1 MALWKWAGLRWWAW
15 PGGVDSLYEWELVG
29 GAYQC
34 HTLLDSAPSAISHAS
49 DLAPLAACP
58 RLARLRLVG
67 TPLAA
72 APEAAAQLDKLLP
85 HVAVTLA

>member
-1 MALWKWAGLRWWAW
+1 MLFMNGNWWAGLAA
-15 PGGVDSLYEWELVG
+15 VG

-58 RLARLRLVG
+58 RLTRLRLVG

-85 HVAVTLA
+85 HVAVALA

>member
-1 MALWKWAGLRWWAW
+1 M
-15 PGGVDSLYEWELVG
+15 GGGSLCVTPSL
-29 GAYQC
+29 
-34 HTLLDSAPSAISHAS
+34 TPPPSAISHAS

-58 RLARLRLVG
+58 RLARLRLAG